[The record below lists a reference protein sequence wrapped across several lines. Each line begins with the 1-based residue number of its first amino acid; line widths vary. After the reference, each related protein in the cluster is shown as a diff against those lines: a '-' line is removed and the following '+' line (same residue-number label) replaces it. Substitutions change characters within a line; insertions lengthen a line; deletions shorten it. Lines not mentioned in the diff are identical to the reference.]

1 MLTKGGNY
9 LVQSGASGAE
19 AFVRVDFQRQEQR
32 LAASGYVET
41 FPGMWERPSAAHEL
55 LSKDAPMKLTAC
67 ASMVE
72 VER

>member
-1 MLTKGGNY
+1 MTTY
-9 LVQSGASGAE
+9 SGTMTQYMTQLRNAAE
-19 AFVRVDFQRQEQR
+19 MEQATRTR

-55 LSKDAPMKLTAC
+55 LSKDAPMKLTAW
-67 ASMVE
+67 ASMLE